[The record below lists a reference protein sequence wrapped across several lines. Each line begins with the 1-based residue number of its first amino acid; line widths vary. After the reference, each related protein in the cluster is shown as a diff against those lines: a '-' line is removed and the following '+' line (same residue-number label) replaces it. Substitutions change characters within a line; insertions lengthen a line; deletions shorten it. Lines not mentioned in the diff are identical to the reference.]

1 MRYSLLVVL
10 FAVVG
15 CAKVDAPPLYTV
27 PEIPEDKPTAT
38 VDGDSVSQD
47 EISDI
52 IKKREQL
59 LSTGE

>member
-1 MRYSLLVVL
+1 MRYSLLLVL
-10 FAVVG
+10 LAVVG

-27 PEIPEDKPTAT
+27 PEIPQDKTIQTAN
-38 VDGDSVSQD
+38 DDSVSQD